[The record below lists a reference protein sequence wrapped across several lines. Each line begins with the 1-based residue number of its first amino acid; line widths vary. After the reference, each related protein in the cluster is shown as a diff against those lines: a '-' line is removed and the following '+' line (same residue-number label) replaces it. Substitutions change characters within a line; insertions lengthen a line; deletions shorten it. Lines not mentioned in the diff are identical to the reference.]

1 MTFALIVIIETLI
14 VLSPLAAVVL
24 LLEVETRPRLGQKQD
39 GMEWIPWIAVG
50 TGYLLVAAFGTVFL
64 L

>member
-1 MTFALIVIIETLI
+1 MTFALITIISTLI
-14 VLSPLAAVVL
+14 VLSPVAAAVL
-24 LLEVETRPRLGQKQD
+24 LLQNNTV
-39 GMEWIPWIAVG
+39 EWIPWIAVG